1 MKKFIVLFF
10 LVNFSYCQTTLMLD
24 KEKSNI
30 KYSAKHVLH
39 AWEGI
44 NNDVSELKAIFDW
57 GSKRFFLKLVT
68 VC

>member
-10 LVNFSYCQTTLMLD
+10 LVNVSYCQTTLMLD

-44 NNDVSELKAIFDW
+44 NNDVSHIMVVLMDH
-57 GSKRFFLKLVT
+57 
-68 VC
+68 